1 MNLSFAKVLTIARRE
16 YLASVRRP
24 AFLLTLLITPLVF
37 VIAGVFGTSSQIDD
51 SASRMARSRT
61 VAVVDSS
68 GLYAEAPQRL
78 LWTPPTAPTLGRAPA
93 KPVAVRT
100 ATLDLKPMADPE
112 TALAALER
120 GEVDQVLVVGADFL
134 NGGRARLYEHDGR
147 VFSGGTDRPVRQWLT
162 RNLLRTQADSL
173 RIERTLDL
181 GRSLDLYTRHRDGRW
196 GVKNDAQEFAGFLL
210 PFALGF
216 LLAMS
221 IVLGGQYL
229 LQGVGEEK
237 ESRILESLLCSVS
250 SDELLMGKLLGLGSV
265 GLTLVA
271 VWVTAGATS
280 AVGLLSSAG
289 LTLSPSLL
297 ALGLA
302 YFLCGYLFYGAIM
315 LSIGALASNLREAT
329 QISGYLTMLNVC
341 PFWVLV
347 KFLNDPTG
355 TLPVVMSLF
364 PPTAATSM
372 MLRLSAANVSGAV
385 IPAWQIA
392 LSLGLLA
399 ASAVG
404 MLLVGSRLFR
414 LGMLLHGKTPNLP
427 EILRILRQR

>member
-1 MNLSFAKVLTIARRE
+1 MSVSFTKVLTIARRE

-37 VIAGVFGTSSQIDD
+37 MIAGVFGTSSQIDD
-51 SASRMARSRT
+51 SVSRLSRSRT

-68 GLYAEAPQRL
+68 GLYADAPTEVT
-78 LWTPPTAPTLGRAPA
+78 WTPPAPPRLDGRAT
-93 KPVAVRT
+93 KPTVART
-100 ATLDLKPMADPE
+100 STLTLKPFADPDS
-112 TALAALER
+112 ALAALER
-120 GEVDQVLVVGADFL
+120 GELDQVLVVSADFMAS
-134 NGGRARLYEHDGR
+134 GRARLYEHDGR
-147 VFSGGTDRPVRQWLT
+147 VFGGGTDRPLRQWLT
-162 RNLLRTQADSL
+162 RHLLRTQADSL
-173 RIERTLDL
+173 RIERTLGL
-181 GRSLDLYTRHRDGRW
+181 NRSLDLYTRHRDGHW
-196 GVKNDAQEFAGFLL
+196 GMKNDAQEFAGFLL

-250 SDELLMGKLLGLGSV
+250 ADELLAGKLLGLGSV

-271 VWVTAGATS
+271 VWVIAGATS
-280 AVGLLSSAG
+280 AAGLLSSAG

-297 ALGLA
+297 ALGLG
-302 YFLCGYLFYGAIM
+302 YFLCGYLFFGAIM

-329 QISGYLTMLNVC
+329 QISGYLTMLNVA

-347 KFLNDPTG
+347 KFLNEPNA
-355 TLPVVMSLF
+355 TLPVVLSLF

-372 MLRLSAANVSGAV
+372 MLRLSAATVSGAV
-385 IPAWQIA
+385 IPTWQVA

-427 EILRILRQR
+427 EIMRILRSR